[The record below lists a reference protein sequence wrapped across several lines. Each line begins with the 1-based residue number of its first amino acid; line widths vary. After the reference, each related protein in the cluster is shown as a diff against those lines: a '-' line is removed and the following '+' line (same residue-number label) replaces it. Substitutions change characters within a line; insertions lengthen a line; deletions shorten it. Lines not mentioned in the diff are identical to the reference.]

1 MVKTLIKKYYCKNTL
16 FRCKYIFMLK
26 KTLYAS
32 IALLL
37 TTNVVFAQESFAPVK
52 LKSVS
57 GKTVNFA
64 DVAATSKD
72 TIVVISFWATWCIP
86 CIAELDN
93 ISDVYKEK
101 QAIKP
106 FKFIGVSIDDSRTSQ
121 RVKPFIAGKGWQF
134 DVLLD
139 INSELKR
146 ALNVT
151 DVPHVIIIKNNK
163 IVYRHT
169 GYIAGEEDNLFE
181 KIKSL

>member
-1 MVKTLIKKYYCKNTL
+1 MFISPQ
-16 FRCKYIFMLK
+16 IFYFMNLK
-26 KTLYAS
+26 IAS
-32 IALLL
+32 TITALLFFC
-37 TTNVVFAQESFAPVK
+37 TSIFSQESLPSVK

-57 GKTVNFA
+57 GKEVSLASLAN
-64 DVAATSKD
+64 DCKD
-72 TIVVISFWATWCIP
+72 TLLVVSFWATWCIP
-86 CIAELDN
+86 CITELEN
-93 ISDVYKEK
+93 INEEYLEK

-106 FKFIGVSIDDSRTSQ
+106 FKFIGVSIDDSRTAQ
-121 RVKPFIAGKGWQF
+121 RVKPFIKGKGWKF

-146 ALNVT
+146 AINVT
-151 DVPHVIIIKNNK
+151 DVPHVIIIKNGK

>member
-1 MVKTLIKKYYCKNTL
+1 
-16 FRCKYIFMLK
+16 MLK
-26 KTLYAS
+26 KILYGS
-32 IALLL
+32 LLSFL
-37 TTNVVFAQESFAPVK
+37 ITGYTHAQDSFSPIK

-57 GKTVNFA
+57 GKQINFA
-64 DVAATSKD
+64 DVAASSKD

-86 CIAELDN
+86 CVSELDN
-93 ISDVYKEK
+93 INDVYKEK

-106 FKFIGVSIDDSRTSQ
+106 FKFIGVAIDDSRTAQ
-121 RVKPFIAGKGWQF
+121 RVKPFVAGKGWQF

-169 GYIAGEEDNLFE
+169 GYIVGEEDNLFE